1 MTAELIAT
9 DAWLARFPSA
19 TAGILVLHDV
29 ENPSLCPPLEE
40 RKRQLEAELRSS
52 ADEPTEVLQAYDAY
66 YRGHGQTYHVKA
78 QRISVATKGKPI
90 PSRAALVEA
99 MFMAELTNLILTAG
113 HDLDALQPPI
123 LVDATEDGD
132 QYTQL
137 NGKTAELKP
146 GDMKM
151 SDGAGIISSVLRGP
165 DRRTPITPDTRNAL
179 FACYAPAGV
188 EPALVE
194 RHLADIRDNVLLI
207 SPAARVGRL
216 TVRTA
221 ERDRIGG

>member
-1 MTAELIAT
+1 MIAT
-9 DAWLARFPSA
+9 DAWLASFPNA

-29 ENPSLCPPLEE
+29 ENPELCPALEE
-40 RKRQLEAELRSS
+40 RKRQLEAELRAG
-52 ADEPTEVLQAYDAY
+52 ADEPGEVLRAYETY

-78 QRISVATKGKPI
+78 QRISVAAKGKAI

-99 MFMAELTNLILTAG
+99 MFMAELKNLILTAG
-113 HDLDALQPPI
+113 HDLDALLPPI
-123 LVDATEDGD
+123 MVGATADGD
-132 QYTQL
+132 RYTQL

-151 SDGAGIISSVLRGP
+151 SDGDGIVSSVLRGP
-165 DRRTPITPDTRNAL
+165 DRRTPITPETRNAL

-188 EPALVE
+188 DPALVE
-194 RHLADIRDNVLLI
+194 RHLGDIRDNVLLI
-207 SPAARVGRL
+207 SPGARVGRL